1 MKKITGFAC
10 AVVPEGQA
18 INYTYSVTEGG
29 KIIERNVRGSIIVE
43 PDDAELMTA
52 IGTINDRLNALI
64 Q

>member
-18 INYTYSVTEGG
+18 INYTYSITEDG
-29 KIIERNVRGSIIVE
+29 KIIERNIRGSIIVE
-43 PDDAELMTA
+43 PEDTELMGA
-52 IGTINDRLNALI
+52 ISTINDRLNEII

>member
-18 INYTYSVTEGG
+18 INYTYSITEDG
-29 KIIERNVRGSIIVE
+29 KIIERNIRGSIIVE
-43 PDDAELMTA
+43 PGDIEIEEA
-52 IGTINDRLNALI
+52 IQTINERLNEII